1 MVTPPP
7 GVKLPRVIQR
17 AGPDAAS
24 GLAIY
29 LVLLFGIPARLVV
42 DQLGAAGTPAQIF
55 AMLVLIWWVAS
66 RIGATAEPR
75 APRPVRIAVLVF
87 AGALLASYVAAA
99 TRPIEPV
106 ELRAADRGLLSLCA
120 WVGVFLLASEGPRSH
135 QRLDTVLRR
144 LVLAGGVLAVIGL
157 IQFATTR
164 SWVELIQI
172 PGLKAN
178 GDLAGVLSRNG
189 FARPAGTATH
199 PIEFGVVLAMILPVA
214 LHYALHDVDRSV
226 LRRWFPV
233 AVSALAI
240 PLSGSRSA
248 ILCTVVVLLVL
259 VPTWHAKRRWMA
271 FGAVLVTLA
280 TVYVT
285 VPGLLGSFRGLF
297 LGIQSDPSAQS
308 RTGSYDL
315 ALSYIERAPVFGR
328 GVSTFLPEYRILD
341 NQYLGSAIET
351 GIVGVAAL
359 LGLLVTG
366 VVVGR
371 RIRRVARTMEYRDLG
386 LSLSASIAAAGL
398 SFATFDALGFSMVAG
413 VTFLLLG
420 SIACLLRLESAPAGD
435 ALAVTNISRSEQ
447 RRPQGRN
454 QAVRHGLP

>member
-1 MVTPPP
+1 MTRLLD
-7 GVKLPRVIQR
+7 GRVQR
-17 AGPDAAS
+17 QVPSPQVLLARSSSPDAVSA
-24 GLAIY
+24 LTVY
-29 LVLLFGIPARLVV
+29 LVLLFGVPASLVV

-55 AMLVLIWWVAS
+55 AMLVLIWLVAS
-66 RIGATAEPR
+66 RIAAPEQTW
-75 APRPVRIAVLVF
+75 APRPIRIAVLVF
-87 AGALLASYVAAA
+87 VGAVLASYIAAA
-99 TRPIEPV
+99 TRPIDAV

-120 WVGVFLLASEGPRSH
+120 WLGVFLLASEGPRSH
-135 QRLDTVLRR
+135 RRLDTLLRR
-144 LVLAGGVLAVIGL
+144 LVFAGGVLAVIGL
-157 IQFATTR
+157 LQFVTKRT
-164 SWVELIQI
+164 WLELIQI

-178 GDLAGVLSRNG
+178 GDLTGVLSRNG

-199 PIEFGVVLAMILPVA
+199 PIEFGVVLAMILPLA
-214 LHYALHDVDRSV
+214 LHYALHDVDRGL

-259 VPTWHAKRRWMA
+259 VPTWERRRRWMA
-271 FGAVLVTLA
+271 LGAVVVTLA

-285 VPGLLGSFRGLF
+285 IPGLLGSFKSLF
-297 LGIQSDPSAQS
+297 LGIQSDPSALS

-315 ALSYIERAPVFGR
+315 ALTYIERAPLFGR

-351 GIVGVAAL
+351 GIVGLGAL
-359 LGLLVTG
+359 LALLVTG

-371 RIRRVARTMEYRDLG
+371 RTRRIAHSVEYQNLG
-386 LSLSASIAAAGL
+386 LSLSASIAAAAL

-420 SIACLLRLESAPAGD
+420 CIACLLRLESSTEYARD
-435 ALAVTNISRSEQ
+435 ASGRS
-447 RRPQGRN
+447 PSDD
-454 QAVRHGLP
+454 